1 MGTFYGREGKPGRS
15 CGRGCACTENYGGS
29 DVYGRF
35 DYASLKTNEMEN
47 SKRLAILVL
56 SDTLGA
62 VVREVPPPKR

>member
-1 MGTFYGREGKPGRS
+1 
-15 CGRGCACTENYGGS
+15 
-29 DVYGRF
+29 VYGRF